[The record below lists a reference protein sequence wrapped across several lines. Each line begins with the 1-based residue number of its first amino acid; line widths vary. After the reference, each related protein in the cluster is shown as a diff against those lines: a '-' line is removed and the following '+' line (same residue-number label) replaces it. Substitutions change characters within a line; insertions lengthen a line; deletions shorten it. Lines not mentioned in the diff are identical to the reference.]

1 MSHLEAF
8 ALAIVRLD
16 LHTALVESMLA
27 YSFSGLMGG
36 QIRTLATNGADQVN
50 ATSVGDGFTHKT
62 FQIELRTC
70 MQTLFFDAS
79 ATSNTCM
86 HTRASRPTASAWQTN
101 LIAFLVGSRTFGHP
115 SLV

>member
-1 MSHLEAF
+1 
-8 ALAIVRLD
+8 
-16 LHTALVESMLA
+16 MLA
-27 YSFSGLMGG
+27 YSVSGSMDGR
-36 QIRTLATNGADQVN
+36 IRTLATNGADQVN

-70 MQTLFFDAS
+70 MQTLFVMLVRRQ
-79 ATSNTCM
+79 M

-101 LIAFLVGSRTFGHP
+101 LVAFLVGSRTFGHP